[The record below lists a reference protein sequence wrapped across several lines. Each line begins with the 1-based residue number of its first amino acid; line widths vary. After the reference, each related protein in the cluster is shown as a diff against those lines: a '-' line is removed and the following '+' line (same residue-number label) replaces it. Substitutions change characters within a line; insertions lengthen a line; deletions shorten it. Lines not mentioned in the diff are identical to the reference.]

1 MKYEI
6 LNSII
11 DSEIGESFY
20 LLNIN
25 TGKYLKLNTSGMF
38 IFNLLKEANNSDF
51 IICQIIKK
59 FNLTKDQA
67 KKDFYFFI
75 SLATKFEIIKALDD

>member
-6 LNSII
+6 LNNII
-11 DSEIGESFY
+11 DSEIGKSFY

-38 IFNLLKEANNSDF
+38 IFNLLKETNESDF
-51 IICQIIKK
+51 IIREIIKK

-67 KKDFYFFI
+67 EKDFYFFI
-75 SLATKFEIIKALDD
+75 SLATKLKIIKALDD